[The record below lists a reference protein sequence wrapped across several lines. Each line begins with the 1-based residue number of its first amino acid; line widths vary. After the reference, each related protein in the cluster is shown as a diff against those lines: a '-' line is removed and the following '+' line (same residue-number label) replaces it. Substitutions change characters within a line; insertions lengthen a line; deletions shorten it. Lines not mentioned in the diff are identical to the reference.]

1 MNFSSGPEKIR
12 WNRINGIMYSRRNS
26 PIPGNR
32 WVLQSKDDNLGITFY
47 NNLQKVHQDSQR
59 SGQLSRKGFTHI
71 GLTGKIN
78 DSIHDGNVE
87 DSRRGCWTVAVHGH
101 VKDYL
106 DMGSG
111 VLQLFM
117 GSYLVHG

>member
-1 MNFSSGPEKIR
+1 MKREMEGLPPGERPPRKRMRSAAPSENVEEMVQLQQQFPYMNLDDKVP
-12 WNRINGIMYSRRNS
+12 
-26 PIPGNR
+26 
-32 WVLQSKDDNLGITFY
+32 LQGGAI
-47 NNLQKVHQDSQR
+47 
-59 SGQLSRKGFTHI
+59 
-71 GLTGKIN
+71 
-78 DSIHDGNVE
+78 DGNVVPLQGGAIDGNME
-87 DSRRGCWTVAVHGH
+87 DSRHGSWTIAVHGH